1 MLQIFNIEAFDKNR
15 HVRENFDCGVELLNN
30 FLKRLL
36 SQQETKRLCKTYVAI
51 PNNSLDIL
59 GFYTLSA
66 AGLLAKDLSE
76 KIQKGLPKYSEYPVI
91 RIGRLAVDR
100 TVQKRGLGEQ
110 LLVHSLVKSFDI
122 TNHIGSI
129 GVLVDA
135 KDERARNFYL
145 RYGFNSVLS
154 SDLKLFIPNSVI
166 KNLLAG

>member
-1 MLQIFNIEAFDKNR
+1 M
-15 HVRENFDCGVELLNN
+15 
-30 FLKRLL
+30 
-36 SQQETKRLCKTYVAI
+36 
-51 PNNSLDIL
+51 DIL